1 MAAGNVGEEE
11 AVVAEA
17 TTAVQRGSGDGGR
30 RRGGDRPRWEKVR
43 RGRPFL
49 PLGAAADGGRP
60 GTAWGRSCGRR
71 GGQWCAPLSVGT
83 DDAERR
89 GGRPQA
95 RRYPGSKWRED
106 GGDREEEEVVLLLLE
121 PIIVVRQP
129 PAPRATAS
137 PACLLYPT

>member
-1 MAAGNVGEEE
+1 MGEGETG
-11 AVVAEA
+11 AI
-17 TTAVQRGSGDGGR
+17 
-30 RRGGDRPRWEKVR
+30 P
-43 RGRPFL
+43 

-60 GTAWGRSCGRR
+60 RRR
-71 GGQWCAPLSVGT
+71 GDELGRVARAHHCGT
-83 DDAERR
+83 DDASG
-89 GGRPQA
+89 GGRLA
-95 RRYPGSKWRED
+95 AATRSKWRED